1 VFKNFKWPKPEEEA
15 DETLIRNVRER
26 GCHILAVSP
35 EKGHP
40 PFAFSIGLALNYGQA
55 EIIIFG
61 MAPSKAATIINIV
74 RDDAAK
80 GKKYVDGEVSSDILV
95 NGKVCF
101 IEVPLQLYDQYLGT
115 AIWFY
120 RKSPRPFPC
129 LQLVWPDRAGRF
141 PWETGCDADIKRDQ
155 PLVRSIS

>member
-1 VFKNFKWPKPEEEA
+1 MFENFQWPEPEEEA
-15 DETLIRNVRER
+15 DEILIRNVRER
-26 GCHILAVSP
+26 GCHILGVAA
-35 EKGHP
+35 EKGSP
-40 PFAFSIGLALNYGQA
+40 PFTFSIGLALNYGQA

-61 MAPSKAATIINIV
+61 MDPRKSARIINIV
-74 RDDAAK
+74 RDHAAS

-95 NGKVCF
+95 NLNVCF
-101 IEVPLQLYDQYLGT
+101 IEVPLDLYDEYLGT

-141 PWETGCDADIKRDQ
+141 PWETGFDAAMKKDQ
-155 PLVRSIS
+155 TVLRSIS

>member
-1 VFKNFKWPKPEEEA
+1 MFKDFKWPKAEEEA
-15 DETLIRNVRER
+15 DEILIRNVREH
-26 GCHILAVSP
+26 GCHILQVSP

-40 PFAFSIGLALNYGQA
+40 PFSFSIGLALNYGQA

-61 MAPSKAATIINIV
+61 MSPSKAATIINIV

-80 GKKYVDGEVSSDILV
+80 GKKYVDGDVSSDILV
-95 NGKVCF
+95 NGRVCF
-101 IEVPLQLYDQYLGT
+101 IEVPLQLYDTYLGT

-129 LQLVWPDRAGRF
+129 LQLVWPDRHGRF
-141 PWETGCDADIKRDQ
+141 PWETGCDAGIKRDQ
-155 PLVRSIS
+155 PVLRSIS

>member
-1 VFKNFKWPKPEEEA
+1 MFEDFKWPKPEEEA

-26 GCHILAVSP
+26 GCHILGVDAD
-35 EKGHP
+35 P
-40 PFAFSIGLALNYGQA
+40 PFSFSIGLALNYGQA
-55 EIIIFG
+55 EIVIFG
-61 MAPSKAATIINIV
+61 LAPSKAAAIINIV
-74 RDDAAK
+74 RDDAAA
-80 GKKYVDGEVSSDILV
+80 GKKYVANDVSSDILV

-101 IEVPLQLYDQYLGT
+101 VDVPLEAYDKYLGT

-141 PWETGCDADIKRDQ
+141 PWETEFDVVFKRDQ
-155 PLVRSIS
+155 PILRPIS